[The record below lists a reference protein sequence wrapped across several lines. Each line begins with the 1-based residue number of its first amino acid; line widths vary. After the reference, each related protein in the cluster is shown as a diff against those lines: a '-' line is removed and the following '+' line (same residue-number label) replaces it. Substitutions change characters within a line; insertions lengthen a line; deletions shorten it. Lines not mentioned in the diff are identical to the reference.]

1 MRPTPTERFS
11 RSRRGLR
18 DSVTITNDEI
28 GESANRGLGG
38 DLAIDAIRGAIIE
51 DRTTATALANEFY
64 ARIRKEDP
72 EIGSFLSLCEERA
85 RRQAGLIDQ
94 MSAEG
99 KPLPPLAGIPV
110 AIKDVM
116 VTSGVRTTAG
126 SKILDNFI
134 PPYDCTAVA
143 RLEAAGAGILGKL
156 NCDEFAMGSSTEN
169 SAYYPVH
176 NPRDKSRVPGGS
188 SGGSAA
194 AVAAEMA
201 VATLGSDTGGSLR
214 QPASFCGV
222 VGLKPTYGRVSRY
235 GLIAFASSLDH
246 IGPFAKTVKDVALML
261 RTIAGRDPMDSTS
274 ADVPVPD
281 YVAELE
287 KPVRGLK
294 LGVAKE
300 YFGDGLDDEVRHA
313 VESAIDKLKSL
324 GCEVVPI
331 SLPHTPYAIPTYYL
345 IATAEASANLARY
358 DGVRYSARAAGV
370 KSLPEMYRRS
380 RDEGFGAEV
389 KRRIMLGTYA
399 LSAGYYDAY
408 YLKAQK
414 VRTLLTRDFE
424 EAFRKVDAI
433 VTPTSPTAAFRL
445 GEKSNDPLAMY
456 LADIYTVTADL
467 AGIPGISIPCGE
479 TKEKLPIGLQIL
491 GKHFDEATI
500 LRVAQASE
508 KAA

>member
-1 MRPTPTERFS
+1 MNLEQLT
-11 RSRRGLR
+11 
-18 DSVTITNDEI
+18 
-28 GESANRGLGG
+28 
-38 DLAIDAIRGAIIE
+38 IDAARSAVQE
-51 DRTTATALANEFY
+51 RKTSAAALAESFY
-64 ARIRKEDP
+64 VKIQSDDP
-72 EIGSFLSLCEERA
+72 KIGAFLTLCKDRA
-85 RRQAGLIDQ
+85 IAKALEMDALAAKG
-94 MSAEG
+94 E
-99 KPLPPLAGIPV
+99 KLPPLGGVPV

-116 VTSGVRTTAG
+116 VTKGVRTTAG
-126 SKILDNFI
+126 SKILGNYV

-143 RLEAAGAGILGKL
+143 RLEAAGAVVLGKL
-156 NCDEFAMGSSTEN
+156 NCDEFAMGSSNEN
-169 SAYYPVH
+169 SAWKPVH
-176 NPRDKSRVPGGS
+176 NPRDLTRVPGGS

-194 AVAAEMA
+194 AVAADMA
-201 VATLGSDTGGSLR
+201 VAALGSDTGGSIR

-222 VGLKPTYGRVSRY
+222 VGLVPTYGRVSRY

-246 IGPFAKTVKDVALML
+246 IGPLTKTVKDTAIVL

-287 KPVRGLK
+287 KPVLGLK

-300 YFGDGLDDEVRHA
+300 YLGEGLDKEVR
-313 VESAIDKLKSL
+313 SAIEAAIQKLAKQ
-324 GCEVVPI
+324 GCEIVEI
-331 SLPHTPYAIPTYYL
+331 SLPHTKYAIPAYY
-345 IATAEASANLARY
+345 IVATAEASSNLARF
-358 DGVRYSARAAGV
+358 DGVRYGYRAKDARTL
-370 KSLPEMYRRS
+370 SEMYRRS
-380 RDEGFGAEV
+380 RDQGFGAEV

-424 EAFRKVDAI
+424 EAFGKVDAI
-433 VTPTSPTAAFRL
+433 VAPVSPTAAFKL
-445 GEKSNDPLAMY
+445 GEKVDDPLAMY

-467 AGIPGISIPCGE
+467 AGIPGISVPCGE
-479 TKEKLPIGLQIL
+479 TREKLPIGLQIL
-491 GKHFDEATI
+491 GRHFDESTI